1 MKHKTSQIEFLVI
14 GAGMTGLAAANA
26 LTQSGKEVV
35 LLDKARGVG
44 GRLGNRRFDGAV
56 FDHGAQFI
64 TARDGRFKRLTL
76 DWQNR
81 GIIKEWRQRKLG
93 ADVVPRF
100 RGSPTMSAIAKEL
113 GQNLDIRLSS
123 PVGSIKQEGDEW
135 SISLKEGEHIQAN
148 ALLITPPVTQSL
160 AILDAGKISIPEETR
175 QRLEK
180 IQYEKC
186 FAVMVLLEQPSC
198 IPKPGYFKLKKGP
211 IAWIA
216 DNQIKGISEIPA
228 VTIHATG
235 EYSETNWE
243 RDRDEIARDLIHSAK
258 EWLGSSV
265 VKYQIHGWRY
275 SKPTTTNVNLC
286 EVISQHP
293 PLLMAGD
300 AFASARVEGAVLSG
314 WAAAGTLLEL
324 RSNFQKSQQARPI

>member
-1 MKHKTSQIEFLVI
+1 MSHKTCRTEYLII
-14 GAGMTGLAAANA
+14 GAGMSGLAAANA

-56 FDHGAQFI
+56 FDHGAQFM
-64 TARDGRFKRLTL
+64 TARESRFKGLAL
-76 DWQNR
+76 DWQNK
-81 GIIKEWRQRKLG
+81 GIIKEWKRSKPV
-93 ADVVPRF
+93 DDIDPRF

-123 PVGSIKQEGDEW
+123 PVESIKQEGDEW
-135 SISLKEGEHIQAN
+135 SISLEEGEHIQAN
-148 ALLITPPVTQSL
+148 ALLMTPPIPQSL
-160 AILDAGKISIPEETR
+160 AILDGGNISIPERTR
-175 QRLEK
+175 QRLEQ

-186 FAVMVLLEQPSC
+186 FAVMALLEEPSR
-198 IPKPGYFKLKKGP
+198 IPQPGYFKPERGP

-216 DNQIKGISEIPA
+216 DNQTKGISELPA
-228 VTIHATG
+228 ITIHATG

-243 RDRDEIARDLIHSAK
+243 HDRDEIARELINNAQA
-258 EWLGSSV
+258 WFGSSV

-300 AFASARVEGAVLSG
+300 AFSSARVEGAALSG
-314 WAAAGTLLEL
+314 WAAADTLLEL
-324 RSNFQKSQQARPI
+324 RSNF